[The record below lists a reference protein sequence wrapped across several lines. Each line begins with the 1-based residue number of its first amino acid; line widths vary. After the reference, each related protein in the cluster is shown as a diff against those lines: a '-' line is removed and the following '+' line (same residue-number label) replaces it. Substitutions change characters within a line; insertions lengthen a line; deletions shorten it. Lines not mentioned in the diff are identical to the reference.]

1 MAMTEAKKRNEG
13 TMTLRVDRDLLTAF
27 QNIAKDN
34 NRTASQLVRDYMM
47 NYVKKHGQEF
57 IVAQEVKAA
66 ENTMITGMSPML
78 SNSLQFSSK
87 QFSSNLAR

>member
-47 NYVKKHGQEF
+47 NYVKKHGQGIYRCSRSESRRKYNDHWNESYV
-57 IVAQEVKAA
+57 IKLIAV
-66 ENTMITGMSPML
+66 
-78 SNSLQFSSK
+78 
-87 QFSSNLAR
+87 

>member
-47 NYVKKHGQEF
+47 NYVKKHGQGG
-57 IVAQEVKAA
+57 IYRC
-66 ENTMITGMSPML
+66 
-78 SNSLQFSSK
+78 SSESRRK
-87 QFSSNLAR
+87 YNDHWNESYVIKLIAV